1 MKKIIK
7 YFYNL
12 NPEKIYNKKN
22 IYRFSANKKNYIFHE
37 YKNENVEIEE
47 KYKLQMYLEK
57 LKIICNCIIKNNMNE
72 IITKINEKKYILIE
86 LRIKTRRINI
96 MDLLLLT
103 NIKIENILIK
113 KIDRTDWKKMW
124 KKNIDYIEY
133 QIYTNNIK
141 NRYIKESNQYYIG
154 ITENCISMLENI
166 EPIEYNKTI
175 CHERVDHKMTTDEFY
190 NPLNFIVD
198 NRIRDYGEFI
208 KGYLYS
214 QPSESEI
221 IKGITK
227 EILTK
232 ANLLK
237 KEFIML
243 YIRILYP
250 GKYFDIYEKLIKKE
264 DEEKE
269 LLKLISNSLEIEK
282 NLKIIYSIINKKQ
295 YIPNIDW
302 IK

>member
-22 IYRFSANKKNYIFHE
+22 IYRFSANKKNYIFYE

-103 NIKIENILIK
+103 NIKIENMLIK

-214 QPSESEI
+214 HPSESEI

-282 NLKIIYSIINKKQ
+282 NLKNIYSIINKKQ